1 MSQLGAQS
9 SQQQH
14 RYNLRPR
21 SATSTGV
28 FSATTASP
36 PTIAASKRA
45 IPTPTSEINHPPYH
59 IYPSSSDY
67 DSDNDDLSNNV
78 YDCYFSPL
86 NTYIQPSIP
95 RQPQHVRTTVER
107 RSTAN
112 FTNFPIYS
120 TRGRVLDSYHT
131 QNLVEDRNFPS
142 YQDTSSSATLLPS
155 FSPDCSSKTPSR
167 VDSIQS
173 ISTSTNVFEAQTSTG
188 NTSIPRNTLKTTDF
202 PTQIPS
208 IPTASTLISENL
220 SNTSKITSESLS
232 NRRRINSN

>member
-28 FSATTASP
+28 FSATTASS

-67 DSDNDDLSNNV
+67 DSDSDDLSNNV

-86 NTYIQPSIP
+86 NSYIQPSIS
-95 RQPQHVRTTVER
+95 RQPQHVRTTVKR
-107 RSTAN
+107 RSTPN

-131 QNLVEDRNFPS
+131 QNLVENRKFLP
-142 YQDTSSSATLLPS
+142 YQDTSSSATFLPS
-155 FSPDCSSKTPSR
+155 FSLDCFK
-167 VDSIQS
+167 
-173 ISTSTNVFEAQTSTG
+173 
-188 NTSIPRNTLKTTDF
+188 
-202 PTQIPS
+202 
-208 IPTASTLISENL
+208 
-220 SNTSKITSESLS
+220 
-232 NRRRINSN
+232 